1 MKDTPNE
8 GEKSDDEPNQ
18 GEKSDDEA
26 QDRNT

>member
-8 GEKSDDEPNQ
+8 GEKSDDEPNE

-26 QDRNT
+26 QDRNP